1 MNTCFFCGLT
11 HEHKCALIKAYEYY
25 PDGKVKRIEFMTL
38 NDLRPAEQPKFVCN
52 TVNGSLQ

>member
-1 MNTCFFCGLT
+1 MNTCFFCGQI
-11 HEHKCALIKAYEYY
+11 HEFRCALIKAYEYY

-38 NDLRPAEQPKFVCN
+38 NDLRTPEQPKLVCN